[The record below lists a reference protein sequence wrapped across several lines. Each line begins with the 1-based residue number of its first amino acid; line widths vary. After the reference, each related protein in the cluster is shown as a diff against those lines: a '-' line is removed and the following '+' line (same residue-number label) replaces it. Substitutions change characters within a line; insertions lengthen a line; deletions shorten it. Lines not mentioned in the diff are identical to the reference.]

1 MMYKTKISVYPS
13 CLSTLVHNDVTL
25 SEVYDKIKNDDV
37 LRQRTVN
44 YRKAIEAKL
53 PAKQIKKLKAEQ
65 FPMLMPAARFKE
77 GRDMEHLDSYTGLC
91 QCDIDNIPPD
101 MMAEAKRRVRMLKFV
116 AMYHVS
122 MSGNG
127 LHIYYFYQIPNEG
140 LTPQVYQQAFIQGNE
155 CIGKAIPADYDAA
168 VGKANHGSSIC
179 HDPEAWFNP
188 DAEPFKVDMSLL
200 LKKRGKNDR
209 LTNDTAI
216 TEKEWSA
223 QWTAEKVFAYAQE
236 CVSKSA
242 TGEFAHGN
250 RNKFLVRLA
259 MMLSDFGMEQEH
271 AAQLMEQEYASQY
284 GEESIPSLVSGCY
297 KSGAK
302 MHGRRA
308 LPDARGKKSGE
319 RKGDVKMQIAAN
331 FLRNQGLKFDVITH
345 KLKRSDMV
353 DVTDRDINS
362 MLLACNV
369 ESCQN
374 ISAQTF
380 RSALMSNCIPE
391 FNPLT
396 DYLDEAVK
404 AVTINPDGPSYIDQ
418 VAGMVHVTYTPQS
431 PLPPGGGYSNLATAA
446 GTPPTGGQGGLSS
459 LWHTCFRKWFVSMV
473 ASWMDPKVVNHQ
485 ILVLIGPQGIFKSTW
500 LDALIPE
507 TLVSYRCRQSG
518 TNFSD
523 KDEQLRCA
531 EFAMVNY
538 DEFDRLSSSDLDNL
552 KSLITTPDV
561 SIRAPYGSTKERRV
575 RIASYCASGNKFQF
589 LTDQTGNRRFLPFY
603 VEHIDSPFDHPIDH
617 HRLYAEAVKMV
628 KEGFVYW
635 FTTEDIQQLSKY
647 VEQFADRSPEEELL
661 DVYFDIPKAP
671 GVETRTVKFLTS
683 SEIQAKLV
691 SYGNLHRPIPLRTLC
706 QVLDNKGFQRM
717 RSNRKRGYLV
727 VELEATEINSNRI
740 AASGT
745 MPF

>member
-1 MMYKTKISVYPS
+1 MYKTKISVYPS

-53 PAKQIKKLKAEQ
+53 PAKQLKKLKAEQ

-91 QCDIDNIPPD
+91 QCDIDNIQPD
-101 MMAEAKRRVRMLKFV
+101 MMDEAKRRVRSLPFV
-116 AMYHVS
+116 CMYHVS
-122 MSGNG
+122 MSGKG

-209 LTNDTAI
+209 LANDTAI

-431 PLPPGGGYSNLATAA
+431 PLPPE
-446 GTPPTGGQGGLSS
+446 GGLSS

-671 GVETRTVKFLTS
+671 GVETRTVKVLTS

>member
-1 MMYKTKISVYPS
+1 MYKTKISVYPS

-53 PAKQIKKLKAEQ
+53 PAKQLKKLKAEQ

-101 MMAEAKRRVRMLKFV
+101 MMDEAKRRVRSLPFV
-116 AMYHVS
+116 CMYHVS

-209 LTNDTAI
+209 LANDTAI

-431 PLPPGGGYSNLATAA
+431 PLPPE
-446 GTPPTGGQGGLSS
+446 GGLSS

-603 VEHIDSPFDHPIDH
+603 VSHIDSPFDHPIDH

-628 KEGFVYW
+628 REGFVYW
-635 FTTEDIQQLSKY
+635 FTSEDIQQLSKY

>member
-1 MMYKTKISVYPS
+1 MYKTKISVYPS

-53 PAKQIKKLKAEQ
+53 PAKQLKKLKAEQ

-77 GRDMEHLDSYTGLC
+77 GRDMEHFDSYTGLC

-101 MMAEAKRRVRMLKFV
+101 MMDEAKRRVRSLPFV
-116 AMYHVS
+116 CMYHVS
-122 MSGNG
+122 MSGKG

-209 LTNDTAI
+209 LANDTAI

-431 PLPPGGGYSNLATAA
+431 PLPPE
-446 GTPPTGGQGGLSS
+446 GGLSS

-485 ILVLIGPQGIFKSTW
+485 ILVLIGPQGIFKTTW

-507 TLVSYRCRQSG
+507 ALVSYRCRQSG

-691 SYGNLHRPIPLRTLC
+691 SYGNIHRPIPLRTLC
-706 QVLDNKGFQRM
+706 QVLDNKGYQRM

>member
-1 MMYKTKISVYPS
+1 MYKTKISVYPS

-53 PAKQIKKLKAEQ
+53 PAKQLKKLKAEQ

-101 MMAEAKRRVRMLKFV
+101 MMDEAKRRVRSLPFV
-116 AMYHVS
+116 CMYHVS
-122 MSGNG
+122 MSGKG

-209 LTNDTAI
+209 LANDTAI

-404 AVTINPDGPSYIDQ
+404 AVTVNPDEPSYIDQ
-418 VAGMVHVTYTPQS
+418 VADMVHVTNT
-431 PLPPGGGYSNLATAA
+431 PLPNQ
-446 GTPPTGGQGGLSS
+446 PPEGSLSS
-459 LWHTCFRKWFVSMV
+459 LWRTCFRKWFVSMV

>member
-1 MMYKTKISVYPS
+1 MYKTKISVYPS

-53 PAKQIKKLKAEQ
+53 PAKQLKKLKAEQ

-101 MMAEAKRRVRMLKFV
+101 MMDEAKRRVRSLPFV
-116 AMYHVS
+116 CMYHVS
-122 MSGNG
+122 MSGKG

-209 LTNDTAI
+209 LANDTAI

-431 PLPPGGGYSNLATAA
+431 PLPPE
-446 GTPPTGGQGGLSS
+446 GGLSS

-507 TLVSYRCRQSG
+507 ALVSYRCRQSG

-727 VELEATEINSNRI
+727 VELEATEINSSRI

>member
-1 MMYKTKISVYPS
+1 MYKTKISVYPS

-53 PAKQIKKLKAEQ
+53 PAKQLKKLKAEQ

-101 MMAEAKRRVRMLKFV
+101 MMDEAKRRVRSLPFV
-116 AMYHVS
+116 CMYHVS
-122 MSGNG
+122 MSGKG

-209 LTNDTAI
+209 LANDSAI

-431 PLPPGGGYSNLATAA
+431 PLPPE
-446 GTPPTGGQGGLSS
+446 GGLSS

-635 FTTEDIQQLSKY
+635 FTTEDIQLLSKY

>member
-1 MMYKTKISVYPS
+1 MYKTKISVYPS

-53 PAKQIKKLKAEQ
+53 PAKQLKKLKAEQ

-101 MMAEAKRRVRMLKFV
+101 MMDEAKRRVRSLPFV
-116 AMYHVS
+116 CMYHVS

-209 LTNDTAI
+209 LANDTAI

-259 MMLSDFGMEQEH
+259 MMLSDFG
-271 AAQLMEQEYASQY
+271 MEQEYASQY

-431 PLPPGGGYSNLATAA
+431 PLPPE
-446 GTPPTGGQGGLSS
+446 GGLSS

-473 ASWMDPKVVNHQ
+473 ASWMDAKVVNHQ

>member
-1 MMYKTKISVYPS
+1 MYKTKISVYPS

-53 PAKQIKKLKAEQ
+53 PAKQLKKLKAEQ

-77 GRDMEHLDSYTGLC
+77 GRDMEHFDSYTGLC

-101 MMAEAKRRVRMLKFV
+101 MMDEAKRRVRSLPFV
-116 AMYHVS
+116 CMYHVS

-209 LTNDTAI
+209 LANDTAI

-223 QWTAEKVFAYAQE
+223 QWTAEKVFAYARE

-431 PLPPGGGYSNLATAA
+431 PLPPE
-446 GTPPTGGQGGLSS
+446 GGLSS

-561 SIRAPYGSTKERRV
+561 NVRAPYGSTKERRV

-603 VEHIDSPFDHPIDH
+603 VEHIDSPFEHPIDH
-617 HRLYAEAVKMV
+617 HRLYAEAVRLV

-635 FTTEDIQQLSKY
+635 FTTDEIQQLSHY
-647 VEQFADRSPEEELL
+647 VELFADRTPEEELL
-661 DVYFDIPKAP
+661 DVYFDLPKAP

>member
-53 PAKQIKKLKAEQ
+53 PAKQLKKLKAEQ

-101 MMAEAKRRVRMLKFV
+101 MMDEAKRRVRSLTFV
-116 AMYHVS
+116 CMYHVS
-122 MSGNG
+122 MSGKG

-209 LTNDTAI
+209 LANDTAI

-431 PLPPGGGYSNLATAA
+431 PLPPE
-446 GTPPTGGQGGLSS
+446 GGLSS

>member
-1 MMYKTKISVYPS
+1 MYKTKISVYPS

-53 PAKQIKKLKAEQ
+53 PAKQLKKLKAEQ

-101 MMAEAKRRVRMLKFV
+101 MMDEAKRRVRSLPFV
-116 AMYHVS
+116 CMYHVS
-122 MSGNG
+122 MSGKG

-209 LTNDTAI
+209 LANDTAI

-396 DYLDEAVK
+396 DYLDEAVN

-431 PLPPGGGYSNLATAA
+431 PLPPE
-446 GTPPTGGQGGLSS
+446 GGLSS

-727 VELEATEINSNRI
+727 VELEATEINSSRI

>member
-1 MMYKTKISVYPS
+1 MYKTKISVYPS

-53 PAKQIKKLKAEQ
+53 PAKQLKKLKAEQ

-101 MMAEAKRRVRMLKFV
+101 MMDEAKRRVRSLPFV
-116 AMYHVS
+116 CMYHVS
-122 MSGNG
+122 MSGKG

-200 LKKRGKNDR
+200 LKKRGKNER
-209 LTNDTAI
+209 LANDTAI
-216 TEKEWSA
+216 TEKVWSA

-431 PLPPGGGYSNLATAA
+431 PLPPE
-446 GTPPTGGQGGLSS
+446 GGLSS

>member
-1 MMYKTKISVYPS
+1 MYKTKISVYPS

-53 PAKQIKKLKAEQ
+53 PAKQLKKLKAEQ

-101 MMAEAKRRVRMLKFV
+101 MMDEAKRRVRSLPFV
-116 AMYHVS
+116 CMYHVS
-122 MSGNG
+122 MSGKG

-179 HDPEAWFNP
+179 HDHEAWFNP

-209 LTNDTAI
+209 LANDTAI

-431 PLPPGGGYSNLATAA
+431 PLPPE
-446 GTPPTGGQGGLSS
+446 GGLSS

>member
-1 MMYKTKISVYPS
+1 
-13 CLSTLVHNDVTL
+13 
-25 SEVYDKIKNDDV
+25 
-37 LRQRTVN
+37 
-44 YRKAIEAKL
+44 
-53 PAKQIKKLKAEQ
+53 
-65 FPMLMPAARFKE
+65 
-77 GRDMEHLDSYTGLC
+77 
-91 QCDIDNIPPD
+91 
-101 MMAEAKRRVRMLKFV
+101 
-116 AMYHVS
+116 
-122 MSGNG
+122 
-127 LHIYYFYQIPNEG
+127 
-140 LTPQVYQQAFIQGNE
+140 
-155 CIGKAIPADYDAA
+155 
-168 VGKANHGSSIC
+168 
-179 HDPEAWFNP
+179 
-188 DAEPFKVDMSLL
+188 
-200 LKKRGKNDR
+200 
-209 LTNDTAI
+209 
-216 TEKEWSA
+216 
-223 QWTAEKVFAYAQE
+223 
-236 CVSKSA
+236 
-242 TGEFAHGN
+242 
-250 RNKFLVRLA
+250 
-259 MMLSDFGMEQEH
+259 
-271 AAQLMEQEYASQY
+271 
-284 GEESIPSLVSGCY
+284 
-297 KSGAK
+297 
-302 MHGRRA
+302 
-308 LPDARGKKSGE
+308 
-319 RKGDVKMQIAAN
+319 
-331 FLRNQGLKFDVITH
+331 
-345 KLKRSDMV
+345 
-353 DVTDRDINS
+353 
-362 MLLACNV
+362 
-369 ESCQN
+369 
-374 ISAQTF
+374 
-380 RSALMSNCIPE
+380 MSNCIPE

-404 AVTINPDGPSYIDQ
+404 AVNINPDEPSYIDQ

-431 PLPPGGGYSNLATAA
+431 PLSPE
-446 GTPPTGGQGGLSS
+446 GGLSS

-603 VEHIDSPFDHPIDH
+603 VEHIDSPFDQPIDH

-635 FTTEDIQQLSKY
+635 FTSEDIQQLSKY

-671 GVETRTVKFLTS
+671 GEETRTVKFLTS

-706 QVLDNKGFQRM
+706 QVLDNKGYQRM
-717 RSNRKRGYLV
+717 RHMNKRGYLV
-727 VELEATEINSNRI
+727 VELEATEINSRRI

>member
-53 PAKQIKKLKAEQ
+53 PAKQLKKLKAEQ

-101 MMAEAKRRVRMLKFV
+101 MMDEAKMRVKSLPFV
-116 AMYHVS
+116 CMYHVS
-122 MSGNG
+122 MSGKG

-209 LTNDTAI
+209 LANDTAI

-223 QWTAEKVFAYAQE
+223 QWTAEKVFTYAQE

-431 PLPPGGGYSNLATAA
+431 PLSPE
-446 GTPPTGGQGGLSS
+446 GGLSS

-647 VEQFADRSPEEELL
+647 VEQFTDRSPEEELL

>member
-1 MMYKTKISVYPS
+1 MYKTKISVYPS

-53 PAKQIKKLKAEQ
+53 PAKQLKKLKAEQ

-101 MMAEAKRRVRMLKFV
+101 MIDEAKRRVRSLPFV
-116 AMYHVS
+116 CMYHVS
-122 MSGNG
+122 MSGKG

-209 LTNDTAI
+209 LANDTAI

-284 GEESIPSLVSGCY
+284 GEESIPSLVAGCY

-431 PLPPGGGYSNLATAA
+431 PLPPE
-446 GTPPTGGQGGLSS
+446 GGLSS

>member
-1 MMYKTKISVYPS
+1 MYKTKISVYPS

-53 PAKQIKKLKAEQ
+53 PAKQLKKLKAEQ

-101 MMAEAKRRVRMLKFV
+101 MMDEAKRRVRSLPFV
-116 AMYHVS
+116 CMYHVS
-122 MSGNG
+122 MSGKG

-209 LTNDTAI
+209 LANDTAI

-431 PLPPGGGYSNLATAA
+431 PLPPE
-446 GTPPTGGQGGLSS
+446 GGLSS

-500 LDALIPE
+500 LDALIPDA
-507 TLVSYRCRQSG
+507 LVSYRCRQSG

-603 VEHIDSPFDHPIDH
+603 VSHIDSPFDHPIDH

-635 FTTEDIQQLSKY
+635 FTSEDIQQLSKY

>member
-1 MMYKTKISVYPS
+1 MYKTKISVYPS

-53 PAKQIKKLKAEQ
+53 PAKQLKKLKAEQ

-101 MMAEAKRRVRMLKFV
+101 MMDEAKRRVRSLPFV
-116 AMYHVS
+116 CMYHVS
-122 MSGNG
+122 MSGKG

-209 LTNDTAI
+209 LANDTAI

-319 RKGDVKMQIAAN
+319 RKGDVK
-331 FLRNQGLKFDVITH
+331 
-345 KLKRSDMV
+345 
-353 DVTDRDINS
+353 
-362 MLLACNV
+362 
-369 ESCQN
+369 
-374 ISAQTF
+374 
-380 RSALMSNCIPE
+380 
-391 FNPLT
+391 
-396 DYLDEAVK
+396 
-404 AVTINPDGPSYIDQ
+404 
-418 VAGMVHVTYTPQS
+418 
-431 PLPPGGGYSNLATAA
+431 
-446 GTPPTGGQGGLSS
+446 
-459 LWHTCFRKWFVSMV
+459 
-473 ASWMDPKVVNHQ
+473 
-485 ILVLIGPQGIFKSTW
+485 
-500 LDALIPE
+500 
-507 TLVSYRCRQSG
+507 
-518 TNFSD
+518 
-523 KDEQLRCA
+523 
-531 EFAMVNY
+531 
-538 DEFDRLSSSDLDNL
+538 
-552 KSLITTPDV
+552 
-561 SIRAPYGSTKERRV
+561 
-575 RIASYCASGNKFQF
+575 
-589 LTDQTGNRRFLPFY
+589 
-603 VEHIDSPFDHPIDH
+603 
-617 HRLYAEAVKMV
+617 
-628 KEGFVYW
+628 
-635 FTTEDIQQLSKY
+635 
-647 VEQFADRSPEEELL
+647 
-661 DVYFDIPKAP
+661 
-671 GVETRTVKFLTS
+671 
-683 SEIQAKLV
+683 
-691 SYGNLHRPIPLRTLC
+691 
-706 QVLDNKGFQRM
+706 
-717 RSNRKRGYLV
+717 
-727 VELEATEINSNRI
+727 
-740 AASGT
+740 
-745 MPF
+745 

>member
-1 MMYKTKISVYPS
+1 MYKTKISVYPS

-53 PAKQIKKLKAEQ
+53 PAKQLKKLKAEQ

-101 MMAEAKRRVRMLKFV
+101 MMDEAKRRVRSLPFV
-116 AMYHVS
+116 CMYHVS
-122 MSGNG
+122 MSGKG

-209 LTNDTAI
+209 LANDTAI

-391 FNPLT
+391 FNPLI

-431 PLPPGGGYSNLATAA
+431 PLPPE
-446 GTPPTGGQGGLSS
+446 GGLSS

-575 RIASYCASGNKFQF
+575 RIASYCASGNKLQF

-603 VEHIDSPFDHPIDH
+603 VEHIDSPFDYPIDH

>member
-1 MMYKTKISVYPS
+1 MYKTKISVYPS

-53 PAKQIKKLKAEQ
+53 PAKQLKKLKAEQ

-77 GRDMEHLDSYTGLC
+77 GRDMEHLDSYTGMC

-101 MMAEAKRRVRMLKFV
+101 MMDEAKRRVRSLPFV
-116 AMYHVS
+116 CMYHVS

-209 LTNDTAI
+209 LANDTAI

-431 PLPPGGGYSNLATAA
+431 PLPPE
-446 GTPPTGGQGGLSS
+446 GGLSS

-507 TLVSYRCRQSG
+507 ALVSYRCRQSG

>member
-1 MMYKTKISVYPS
+1 MYKTKISVYPS

-53 PAKQIKKLKAEQ
+53 PAKQLKKLKAEQ

-101 MMAEAKRRVRMLKFV
+101 MMDEAKRRVRSLPFV
-116 AMYHVS
+116 CMYHVS
-122 MSGNG
+122 MSGKG

-179 HDPEAWFNP
+179 HDHEAWFNP

-209 LTNDTAI
+209 LANDTAI

-404 AVTINPDGPSYIDQ
+404 AVTINPDDPSYIDQ

-431 PLPPGGGYSNLATAA
+431 PLPPE
-446 GTPPTGGQGGLSS
+446 GGLSS

>member
-1 MMYKTKISVYPS
+1 MYKTKISVYPS

-53 PAKQIKKLKAEQ
+53 PAKQLKKLKAEQ

-101 MMAEAKRRVRMLKFV
+101 MMDEAKRRVKSLPFV
-116 AMYHVS
+116 CMYHVS
-122 MSGNG
+122 MSGKG

-209 LTNDTAI
+209 LANDTAI

-431 PLPPGGGYSNLATAA
+431 PLPPE
-446 GTPPTGGQGGLSS
+446 GGLSS

-603 VEHIDSPFDHPIDH
+603 VSHIDSPFDHPIDH

-628 KEGFVYW
+628 KDGFVYW
-635 FTTEDIQQLSKY
+635 FTSEDIQQLSKY

-671 GVETRTVKFLTS
+671 GEETRTVKFLTS

-691 SYGNLHRPIPLRTLC
+691 SYGNIHRPIPLRTLC
-706 QVLDNKGFQRM
+706 QVLDNKGYQRM
-717 RSNRKRGYLV
+717 RSSRKRGYLV
-727 VELEATEINSNRI
+727 VELETTEINSSRI
-740 AASGT
+740 ASSGT

>member
-1 MMYKTKISVYPS
+1 MYKTKISVYPS

-53 PAKQIKKLKAEQ
+53 PAKQLKKLKAEQ

-101 MMAEAKRRVRMLKFV
+101 MMDEAKRRVRSLPFV
-116 AMYHVS
+116 CMYHVS
-122 MSGNG
+122 MSGKG

-209 LTNDTAI
+209 LANDTAI

-404 AVTINPDGPSYIDQ
+404 AVTINPEGPSYIDQ

-431 PLPPGGGYSNLATAA
+431 PLPPE
-446 GTPPTGGQGGLSS
+446 GGLSS

>member
-1 MMYKTKISVYPS
+1 MYKTKISVYPS

-53 PAKQIKKLKAEQ
+53 RAKQLKKLKAEQ

-101 MMAEAKRRVRMLKFV
+101 MMDEAKRRIRSLPFV
-116 AMYHVS
+116 CMYHVS

-155 CIGKAIPADYDAA
+155 CIGKAIPADYDAV

-188 DAEPFKVDMSLL
+188 DAEPLKVDMSLL

-209 LTNDTAI
+209 LANDTAI

-431 PLPPGGGYSNLATAA
+431 PLPPE
-446 GTPPTGGQGGLSS
+446 GGLSS

-603 VEHIDSPFDHPIDH
+603 VSHIDSPFDHPIDH

-628 KEGFVYW
+628 KDGFVYW
-635 FTTEDIQQLSKY
+635 FTSEDIQQLSKY

-661 DVYFDIPKAP
+661 DVYFDIPKP
-671 GVETRTVKFLTS
+671 QGVETRTVKFLTS

-706 QVLDNKGFQRM
+706 QVLDNKGFQRIRHM
-717 RSNRKRGYLV
+717 NKRGYLL
-727 VELEATEINSNRI
+727 VELEATEINSRRI

>member
-1 MMYKTKISVYPS
+1 MYKTKISVYPS

-53 PAKQIKKLKAEQ
+53 PAKQLKKLKVEQ

-101 MMAEAKRRVRMLKFV
+101 MMDEAKRRVRSLPFV
-116 AMYHVS
+116 CMYHVS

-209 LTNDTAI
+209 LANYTAI

-404 AVTINPDGPSYIDQ
+404 AVTINPDSPSYIDQ

-431 PLPPGGGYSNLATAA
+431 PLPPE
-446 GTPPTGGQGGLSS
+446 GGLSS

-603 VEHIDSPFDHPIDH
+603 VEHIDSPFEHPIDH
-617 HRLYAEAVKMV
+617 HSLYAEAVKMV

-647 VEQFADRSPEEELL
+647 VEQFTDRSPEEELL

>member
-1 MMYKTKISVYPS
+1 MYKTKISVYPS

-53 PAKQIKKLKAEQ
+53 PAKQLKKLKAEQ

-101 MMAEAKRRVRMLKFV
+101 MMDEAKMRVRSLPFV
-116 AMYHVS
+116 CMYHVS
-122 MSGNG
+122 MSGKG

-209 LTNDTAI
+209 LANDTAI

-223 QWTAEKVFAYAQE
+223 QWTAEKVFSYAQE

-308 LPDARGKKSGE
+308 LPNARGKKSGE

-431 PLPPGGGYSNLATAA
+431 PLPPE
-446 GTPPTGGQGGLSS
+446 GGLSS

-603 VEHIDSPFDHPIDH
+603 VEHIDSPFDYPIDH

-628 KEGFVYW
+628 KEGFMYW

>member
-1 MMYKTKISVYPS
+1 MYKTKISVYPS

-53 PAKQIKKLKAEQ
+53 PAKQLKKLKAEQ

-77 GRDMEHLDSYTGLC
+77 GRDMEHLDCYTGLC

-101 MMAEAKRRVRMLKFV
+101 MMDEAKRRVRSLPFV
-116 AMYHVS
+116 CMYHVS

-209 LTNDTAI
+209 LANDTAI

-308 LPDARGKKSGE
+308 LPDAQGKKSGE

-404 AVTINPDGPSYIDQ
+404 AVTINPDDPSYIDQ

-431 PLPPGGGYSNLATAA
+431 PLPPE
-446 GTPPTGGQGGLSS
+446 GGLSS

>member
-1 MMYKTKISVYPS
+1 MYKTKISVYPS

-44 YRKAIEAKL
+44 YRKAIEANL
-53 PAKQIKKLKAEQ
+53 PAKQLKKLKAEQ

-101 MMAEAKRRVRMLKFV
+101 MMDEAKRRVRSLPFV
-116 AMYHVS
+116 CMYHVS
-122 MSGNG
+122 MSGKG

-209 LTNDTAI
+209 LANNTAI

-431 PLPPGGGYSNLATAA
+431 PLSPE
-446 GTPPTGGQGGLSS
+446 GGLSS

>member
-1 MMYKTKISVYPS
+1 MYKTKISVYPS

-53 PAKQIKKLKAEQ
+53 PAKQLKKLKAEQ

-101 MMAEAKRRVRMLKFV
+101 MMDEAKRRVRSLPFV
-116 AMYHVS
+116 CMYHVS

-209 LTNDTAI
+209 LANDTAI

-404 AVTINPDGPSYIDQ
+404 AVTINPDGPSYIDR
-418 VAGMVHVTYTPQS
+418 VAGMRHVTYTPQS
-431 PLPPGGGYSNLATAA
+431 PLPPE
-446 GTPPTGGQGGLSS
+446 GGLSS

>member
-1 MMYKTKISVYPS
+1 MYKTKISVYPS

-53 PAKQIKKLKAEQ
+53 PAKQLKKLKAEQ

-101 MMAEAKRRVRMLKFV
+101 MMDEAKRRVRSLPFV
-116 AMYHVS
+116 CMYHVS
-122 MSGNG
+122 MSGKG

-209 LTNDTAI
+209 LANDTAI

-297 KSGAK
+297 KTGAK

-380 RSALMSNCIPE
+380 RSALMSNCIQE

-431 PLPPGGGYSNLATAA
+431 PLPPE
-446 GTPPTGGQGGLSS
+446 GGLSS

-647 VEQFADRSPEEELL
+647 VEQFTDRSPEEELL

-727 VELEATEINSNRI
+727 VELEAPEINSNRI

>member
-1 MMYKTKISVYPS
+1 MYKTKISVYPS

-53 PAKQIKKLKAEQ
+53 PAKQLKKLKAEQ

-101 MMAEAKRRVRMLKFV
+101 MMDEAKRRVRSLPFV
-116 AMYHVS
+116 CMYHVS
-122 MSGNG
+122 MSGKG

-209 LTNDTAI
+209 LANDTAI

-404 AVTINPDGPSYIDQ
+404 AVTINPDDPSYIDQ

-431 PLPPGGGYSNLATAA
+431 PLPPEGW
-446 GTPPTGGQGGLSS
+446 LSS

>member
-53 PAKQIKKLKAEQ
+53 PAKQLKKLKAEQ

-101 MMAEAKRRVRMLKFV
+101 MMDEAKRRVRSLPFV
-116 AMYHVS
+116 CMYHVS
-122 MSGNG
+122 MSGKG

-209 LTNDTAI
+209 LANDTAI

-297 KSGAK
+297 KSGVK

-404 AVTINPDGPSYIDQ
+404 AFTINPDGPSYIDQ

-431 PLPPGGGYSNLATAA
+431 PLSPE
-446 GTPPTGGQGGLSS
+446 GGLSS

-500 LDALIPE
+500 LDALIPK

-691 SYGNLHRPIPLRTLC
+691 SYGNIHRPIPLRTLC

>member
-1 MMYKTKISVYPS
+1 MYKIKISVYPS

-53 PAKQIKKLKAEQ
+53 PAKQLKKLKAEQ

-101 MMAEAKRRVRMLKFV
+101 MMDEAKRRVRSLPFV
-116 AMYHVS
+116 CMYHVS

-209 LTNDTAI
+209 LANDTAI

-404 AVTINPDGPSYIDQ
+404 AVTINPDDPSYIDQ

-431 PLPPGGGYSNLATAA
+431 PLPPEGW
-446 GTPPTGGQGGLSS
+446 LSS

-706 QVLDNKGFQRM
+706 QVLDNKRFQRM

>member
-1 MMYKTKISVYPS
+1 MYKTKISVYPS

-53 PAKQIKKLKAEQ
+53 PAKQLKKLKAEQ

-101 MMAEAKRRVRMLKFV
+101 MMDEAKRRVRSLPFV
-116 AMYHVS
+116 CMYHVS
-122 MSGNG
+122 MSGKG

-209 LTNDTAI
+209 LANDTAI

-431 PLPPGGGYSNLATAA
+431 PLPPE
-446 GTPPTGGQGGLSS
+446 GGLSS

-473 ASWMDPKVVNHQ
+473 ASWMNPKVVNHQ

-603 VEHIDSPFDHPIDH
+603 VSHIDSPFDHPIDH
-617 HRLYAEAVKMV
+617 HLLYAEAVKMV

-727 VELEATEINSNRI
+727 VELEATEINSSRI

>member
-1 MMYKTKISVYPS
+1 MYKTKISVYPS

-53 PAKQIKKLKAEQ
+53 PAKQLKKLKAEQ

-101 MMAEAKRRVRMLKFV
+101 MMDEAKRRVRSLPFV
-116 AMYHVS
+116 CMYHVS
-122 MSGNG
+122 MSGKG

-209 LTNDTAI
+209 LANDTAI

-259 MMLSDFGMEQEH
+259 MMLSDFGMKQEH

-431 PLPPGGGYSNLATAA
+431 PLPPE
-446 GTPPTGGQGGLSS
+446 GGLSS

>member
-1 MMYKTKISVYPS
+1 MYKTKISVYPS

-53 PAKQIKKLKAEQ
+53 PAKQLKKLKAEQ

-101 MMAEAKRRVRMLKFV
+101 MMDEAKRRVRSLPFV
-116 AMYHVS
+116 CMYHVS

-209 LTNDTAI
+209 LANDTAI
-216 TEKEWSA
+216 TEEEGSA

-431 PLPPGGGYSNLATAA
+431 PLPPE
-446 GTPPTGGQGGLSS
+446 GGLSS